1 VTKKRKLL
9 ICLGG
14 VLVLVG
20 VLLAVLLNSRDPMY
34 QWHPATP
41 LDAGSVKI
49 EIQQSS
55 RIPSL
60 CDAEVTIRHGAIERV
75 TEWGS
80 ANRVENVFY
89 VDIVLERYASP
100 DPFILILY
108 TRSRTYSLGS
118 LEPGEY
124 VFRLL
129 ANGVL
134 IKEAPFEVV
143 EPPED

>member
-1 VTKKRKLL
+1 MTKKRKLL

-20 VLLAVLLNSRDPMY
+20 VLLAVLVDSRDPMY

-41 LDAGSVKI
+41 LVADFAKI

-60 CDAEVTIRHGAIERV
+60 CDAKVTIGHGAIERV

-80 ANRVENVFY
+80 VNRVENVFY
-89 VDIVLERYASP
+89 VDIVFERFASP
-100 DPFILILY
+100 HPFPLILY
-108 TRSRTYSLGS
+108 MPSRTYRLGS

-129 ANGVL
+129 ANGVTV
-134 IKEAPFEVV
+134 KEKAFEVV